1 MREMRSV
8 PHQTLRITIE
18 QCGPEDLEP
27 MLDRLETL
35 LHEDYF
41 FRRKHFAAILARPNA
56 AVYAIRV
63 DFDFAAIAIVYNGST
78 LQNLYVHPEHR
89 RQGVGEAVLSL
100 LNPDVVRAKGNM
112 SQGNPVPFYEKQGY
126 RTVGADATKPH
137 ILLMSKPSNEA
148 GDDMGTAALNKVKDE
163 PPVAPAVPLPVAGVL
178 PAAAAARTVTP
189 ERLAQLARN
198 REKAKET
205 RKAKKQQEDYERLI
219 RAGVDQERAKA
230 IVLGVRGAAAPT
242 AAPALDL
249 GAAPTVGTLPD

>member
-8 PHQTLRITIE
+8 PHQTLRVTIE

-89 RQGVGEAVLSL
+89 RQGVGQAVLQY

-112 SQGNPVPFYEKQGY
+112 SQGNPVPFYEGAGY
-126 RTVGADATKPH
+126 RAVGADAARPH
-137 ILLMSKPSNEA
+137 IVLMEREA
-148 GDDMGTAALNKVKDE
+148 GTAALNKVQDE
-163 PPVAPAVPLPVAGVL
+163 HPVPPSPPGPVAVKAPISDAKKEHLN
-178 PAAAAARTVTP
+178 RI
-189 ERLAQLARN
+189 
-198 REKAKET
+198 REKSIAN
-205 RKAKKQQEDYERLI
+205 RKAKKQQADFDRLVAAGI
-219 RAGVDQERAKA
+219 EPDKARAFAFGPSP
-230 IVLGVRGAAAPT
+230 AAAS
-242 AAPALDL
+242 L
-249 GAAPTVGTLPD
+249 GEATIGTLPD